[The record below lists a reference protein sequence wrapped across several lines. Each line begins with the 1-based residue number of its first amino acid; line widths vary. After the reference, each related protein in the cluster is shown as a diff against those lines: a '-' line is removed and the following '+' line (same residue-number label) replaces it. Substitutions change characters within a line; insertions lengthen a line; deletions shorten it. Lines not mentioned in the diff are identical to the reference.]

1 MKKMDF
7 DLLKKLS
14 EAPGV
19 SGFETPIRNIIK
31 TEIQGLA
38 DYVSTD
44 NMGNLTAVI
53 KGKTDKKLM
62 VAAHM
67 DEIGFIV
74 THIDDNGFV
83 RFTTLG
89 GFDPKT
95 LTAQRVILHGKKDI
109 IGVMG
114 SKPIHMMDDE
124 EKKKNPKIK
133 DYFID
138 TGMTKKA
145 VEEIIEPGTP
155 ITRERECIRMGDC
168 INGKSLDNRVSVFA
182 LIETLKQLKGKS
194 LPYDLY
200 AVFTVQEELG
210 LRGAQVSA
218 LEIEPDFGIAVDT
231 TIAFDVPGA
240 QAHEMV
246 SKLGDGTAIKLMDSM
261 AVADERMIRYMK
273 ETAKSNEITYQT
285 EIMAAGGTDTAFIQR
300 MNKSGAIAGAISIPT
315 RHIHQVV
322 ESVHEQDVLASIDLL
337 SACILNIN
345 KGNWEY

>member
-210 LRGAQVSA
+210 LRGAQVAA
-218 LEIEPDFGIAVDT
+218 LEIEPDFG
-231 TIAFDVPGA
+231 
-240 QAHEMV
+240 
-246 SKLGDGTAIKLMDSM
+246 
-261 AVADERMIRYMK
+261 
-273 ETAKSNEITYQT
+273 
-285 EIMAAGGTDTAFIQR
+285 
-300 MNKSGAIAGAISIPT
+300 
-315 RHIHQVV
+315 
-322 ESVHEQDVLASIDLL
+322 
-337 SACILNIN
+337 
-345 KGNWEY
+345 